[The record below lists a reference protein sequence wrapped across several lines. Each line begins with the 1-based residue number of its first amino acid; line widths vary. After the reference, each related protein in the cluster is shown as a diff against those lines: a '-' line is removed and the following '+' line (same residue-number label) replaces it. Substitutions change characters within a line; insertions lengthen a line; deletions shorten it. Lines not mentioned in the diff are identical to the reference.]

1 MLPLHLKELDSISII
16 LNNFKTA
23 FFFCSDSLY
32 KALKSCTQN
41 KSHDSSLDD
50 NLFASCES
58 SSFLGG
64 LNGGNVNIN
73 STTNTLTEDNSF
85 FCDYLMTCSNDTY
98 ISHQQTSPFTSLSSS
113 PGSTF
118 DCGNILGEDGRISL
132 AYENLKHIPKKIAEK
147 FSSDTIFL
155 DLSYNCF
162 RSLSFLTYFKVLHT
176 LILDRNISLDESTLP
191 FLPKLKILWMNNCEI
206 QNIPKWIFRIQTQC
220 PNLEQL
226 SMMGNPGAKTLING
240 GSVYENKDFHLFIQR
255 TLTNLKYLDGVP
267 IDYQIGN
274 SSDSV
279 SIQTSRERDISRLEE
294 KNYSFSMKS
303 TRTNLKSFF
312 RLKKT
317 NFYTTSSSS

>member
-1 MLPLHLKELDSISII
+1 M
-16 LNNFKTA
+16 LNNFKLNFP
-23 FFFCSDSLY
+23 FFPSDSLY
-32 KALKSCTQN
+32 KALKSCAQN
-41 KSHDSSLDD
+41 KSYDSSIDD
-50 NLFASCES
+50 HLFASCES
-58 SSFLGG
+58 SSFIGG
-64 LNGGNVNIN
+64 INGGNIKVN
-73 STTNTLTEDNSF
+73 STTNILSEDNNYL
-85 FCDYLMTCSNDTY
+85 CDYLMTCSDDTL
-98 ISHQQTSPFTSLSSS
+98 ISHQPSLPFTSLSSS
-113 PGSTF
+113 PGSTY

-206 QNIPKWIFRIQTQC
+206 QNIPKWIFRIQNQC

-226 SMMGNPGAKTLING
+226 SMMGNPGARTLVNG

-255 TLTNLKYLDGVP
+255 TLTNLKFLDGVP
-267 IDYQIGN
+267 IDQQIGN
-274 SSDSV
+274 SSDSMSI
-279 SIQTSRERDISRLEE
+279 SIQTSRERDISRFEGPTS
-294 KNYSFSMKS
+294 SFTMKS

-312 RLKKT
+312 RFKKT
-317 NFYTTSSSS
+317 NHNLYTTSSSS